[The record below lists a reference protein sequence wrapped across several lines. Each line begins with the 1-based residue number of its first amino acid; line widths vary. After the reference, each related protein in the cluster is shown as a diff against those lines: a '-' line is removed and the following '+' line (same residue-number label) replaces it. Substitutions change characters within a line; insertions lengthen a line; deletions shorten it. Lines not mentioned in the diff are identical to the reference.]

1 MAFEVA
7 PDLRQSKFDADN
19 IVIQSFPSGSD
30 IWRVDWFGSVDY
42 VDRNKHSQNPSVEV
56 FLSKVKPTN
65 PNRPF
70 PDLYA
75 RLGAVDPPEQVRRV
89 VSVGTLV
96 LLRVGSLWQ
105 NRRYIGDEEA
115 VTKDFDNV
123 RVDDPHLIFV
133 KAGERDNSGFLYP
146 MSEHP
151 WHMQSTASYCAYIK
165 LSSEHGVVIPCFE
178 ILRFYFGS
186 SAALLSRLFKPA
198 LRREDLYVPSKT
210 HVKPEHASRIE
221 LADGISSA
229 SGIDIARIA
238 GNPMAW
244 RSAVNIGKSILRNTE
259 KGRFVRL
266 GFPFSGTTKLKVKGK
281 WLTSNLGLRRIFA
294 VFQLLQCS
302 HPLPFK
308 SLNHKVSSAPASDA
322 SKRKFGRT
330 QFDSKQSTVQKSDQA
345 VEPSTLVEQDPGQ
358 LVAKHYK
365 FYGARRF
372 IDLENKKVHGE
383 IINKNTSEPT
393 YLKKSHINM
402 IAIGGMGSA
411 PGIRPI
417 DMIEANTKF
426 ETAPRFLQLL
436 LNALSIENIR
446 FEALT
451 TAGLDGWT
459 QPLIQ
464 FQYFSE
470 LTTDLTLMFD
480 ERDMVGPPRPRLL
493 SIIISRYGAQSALW
507 VVIENEK
514 ILPMVFPV
522 EDERLGGIHEIPQME
537 MILSTAT
544 SRYKNCLQAHRA
556 VDEIGANLNDS
567 SQIMTMLIK
576 EWLNCA

>member
-7 PDLRQSKFDADN
+7 PDLRQSKFDANN

-30 IWRVDWFGSVDY
+30 TWRVDWFGSVDY
-42 VDRNKHSQNPSVEV
+42 ADRTKYSQHPSVEV
-56 FLSKVKPTN
+56 FLSKVKPIN

-70 PDLYA
+70 RDLYV
-75 RLGAVDPPEQVRRV
+75 RMGAVDSPEQVRRV

-115 VTKDFDNV
+115 VTEDFDNV
-123 RVDDPHLIFV
+123 CVDAPNLTFV

-146 MSEHP
+146 ISEHP
-151 WHMQSTASYCAYIK
+151 WHMQSTASYCVHIK
-165 LSSEHGVVIPCFE
+165 ISNELGLVIPCFE

-186 SAALLSRLFKPA
+186 SASFLSKLFKPA

-210 HVKPEHASRIE
+210 HVKPEHASRIL

-238 GNPMAW
+238 GNSMAW
-244 RSAVNIGKSILRNTE
+244 RSAVNIGKSILRATE

-266 GFPFSGTTKLKVKGK
+266 GFPFTGNTKLKAKGK
-281 WLTSNLGLRRIFA
+281 WLTSNLGIKRTFA
-294 VFQLLQCS
+294 VYQLLQCG

-308 SLNHKVSSAPASDA
+308 SLNHKASGASASDV
-322 SKRKFGRT
+322 SQSKFGSS
-330 QFDSKQSTVQKSDQA
+330 QFNSKQIAALKSDQTS
-345 VEPSTLVEQDPGQ
+345 EPSTLVEQDPGK
-358 LVAKHYK
+358 LSAKHYE

-372 IDLENKKVHGE
+372 IDLENKKVRGE
-383 IINKNTSEPT
+383 INTKNTSDPNH
-393 YLKKSHINM
+393 LKNASINK
-402 IAIGGMGSA
+402 IAIGEMGSA

-417 DMIEANTKF
+417 DVIEANIKF
-426 ETAPRFLQLL
+426 ETAPQFLHLL
-436 LNALSIENIR
+436 LNALSFENIR
-446 FEALT
+446 FEAIT
-451 TAGLDGWT
+451 IDGVDGWT

-480 ERDMVGPPRPRLL
+480 EPDVVGPPRPRLL
-493 SIIISRYGAQSALW
+493 SIIISRYGARSALW

-514 ILPMVFPV
+514 IHPMVFPV
-522 EDERLGGIHEIPQME
+522 EVERLSGMHEIPQLE
-537 MILSTAT
+537 MILSAAA
-544 SRYKNCLQAHRA
+544 SRYKNCIQAQQS
-556 VDEIGANLNDS
+556 VDEINVHFNVS
-567 SQIMTMLIK
+567 SQTVTALIK
-576 EWLNCA
+576 EWLSCA